1 MKKEVFVLPK
11 EKMMNIKK
19 TTLIFLFLLVF
30 VIFQGLEASICLND
44 FDKVFP
50 STESA
55 DGSNYSLKN
64 SMIDASAIFLQSFA
78 SANMMLGEG
87 ELADKG
93 FFNVDNSLSFTNET
107 IQRLELARYKYNE
120 AYKTAK
126 TLNYVNARIDQ
137 LKRFDY
143 TKFAENSKLNPAI
156 MNSVSGY
163 LSSGDVTGLYKKNI
177 DNIDSILIV
186 LNAMKAKLEAGT
198 QPDIAEYWD
207 LLRKYS
213 ENLLFGNYATSA
225 AREAFGAE

>member
-1 MKKEVFVLPK
+1 MKINKASAV
-11 EKMMNIKK
+11 
-19 TTLIFLFLLVF
+19 FLLLM
-30 VIFQGLEASICLND
+30 IFSASQYLSGSLCLND
-44 FDKVFP
+44 FEKVFP
-50 STESA
+50 SAESA

-64 SMIDASAIFLQSFA
+64 SMIDASTLFLQSFA
-78 SANMMLGEG
+78 SANMVLGEG

-93 FFNVDNSLSFTNET
+93 FFNIDNSLSFTNET
-107 IQRLELARYKYNE
+107 IQKLEQARYKYNE

-126 TLNYVNARIDQ
+126 TLNYVTAKIDQ

-143 TKFAENSKLNPAI
+143 SKFAENSKLNPAI

-163 LSSGDVTGLYKKNI
+163 LLAGDVVGLYKKNI

-186 LNAMKAKLEAGT
+186 LNAIKTKLEAGT
-198 QPDIAEYWD
+198 QPDVTEYWD

>member
-1 MKKEVFVLPK
+1 MKR
-11 EKMMNIKK
+11 KK
-19 TTLIFLFLLVF
+19 ATAVFLLLF
-30 VIFQGLEASICLND
+30 ILSASQYLSGALCLND
-44 FDKVFP
+44 FEKVFP

-64 SMIDASAIFLQSFA
+64 SMIDASALFLQSFA
-78 SANMMLGEG
+78 SANMVLGEG

-93 FFNVDNSLSFTNET
+93 FFNIDNSLSFANET
-107 IQRLELARYKYNE
+107 IQKLEQARYKYNE

-126 TLNYVNARIDQ
+126 TLNYVNAKIDQ

-163 LSSGDVTGLYKKNI
+163 LSSGDVVGLYKKNI

-186 LNAMKAKLEAGT
+186 LNAIKAKLEAGT
-198 QPDIAEYWD
+198 QPDVTEYWD

-225 AREAFGAE
+225 AREAFEAE